1 MTLLPD
7 YSISTPENVDLHLEL
22 AGLGN
27 RIVACLIDTI
37 LTYIAILVLALPSL
51 LYPRIVE
58 ALGAAYS
65 DNRLL
70 VDTLVI
76 ALYVL
81 GSFLIFFGYY
91 IFFETIWQGQTPG
104 KKLMGI
110 RVVDSLGQ
118 PVTVSSIWIR
128 NLLRPI
134 DQGAFLLGLLVM
146 LIDRNE
152 RRLGD
157 LAANTIVIR
166 ERLSEKVLS
175 PFTSEQGQNLDEIDA
190 GLITLPE
197 YEMLTNFLKRRKGMP
212 TQHRVEAAKKLAEHF
227 ASSLHVPDGN
237 AAPES
242 FLERIFLAYRA
253 RAEDALNVS

>member
-1 MTLLPD
+1 MTILPD

-27 RIVACLIDTI
+27 RIVACLIDTA
-37 LTYIAILVLALPSL
+37 LTYVGIIVIALPSL

-58 ALGAAYS
+58 ALGSSYS

-70 VDTLVI
+70 IDTLVI
-76 ALYVL
+76 ALYVV
-81 GSFLIFFGYY
+81 GSFLIVFGYF

-118 PVTVSSIWIR
+118 PVTTSSVWIR

-134 DQGAFLLGLLVM
+134 DEGVFLLGLLIM

-166 ERLSEKVLS
+166 ERLTEKAVS
-175 PFTSEQGQNLDEIDA
+175 PFASAQGQNLDEIDA
-190 GLITLPE
+190 GLISLPE
-197 YEMLTNFLKRRKGMP
+197 YEMLTDFLKRRQGMSTP
-212 TQHRVEAAKKLAEHF
+212 HRLDVAKKLAEHF
-227 ASSLHVPDGN
+227 ASSLRLSAGD
-237 AAPES
+237 AAPEL

-253 RAEDALNVS
+253 RAEDALNIS

>member
-27 RIVACLIDTI
+27 RIVACVIDTVI
-37 LTYIAILVLALPSL
+37 TYAAIFVLALPSL

-81 GSFLIFFGYY
+81 GSFLIVFGYF

-118 PVTVSSIWIR
+118 PVTTSSVWIR

-134 DQGAFLLGLLVM
+134 DEGAFLFGLLVM
-146 LIDRNE
+146 LVDRNE

-166 ERLSEKVLS
+166 ERLSEKVVS
-175 PFTSEQGQNLDEIDA
+175 PFTSGQGHNLDEIDA
-190 GLITLPE
+190 GLISLPE
-197 YEMLTNFLKRRKGMP
+197 YEMLTDFLKRRKGMSQP
-212 TQHRVEAAKKLAEHF
+212 HRVEAAKQLAEHF
-227 ASSLHVPDGN
+227 ASTLRVADGDS
-237 AAPES
+237 APES

-253 RAEDALNVS
+253 RAEDALNLS

>member
-1 MTLLPD
+1 MTLVPD

-27 RIVACLIDTI
+27 RIVACVIDTI
-37 LTYIAILVLALPSL
+37 LTYVGILVLALPML
-51 LYPRIVE
+51 LYPRIAE
-58 ALGAAYS
+58 AMGSAYS

-70 VDTLVI
+70 VDTLVV

-81 GSFLIFFGYY
+81 GSFLIVFGYF
-91 IFFETIWQGQTPG
+91 IFFESIWQGQTPG
-104 KKLMGI
+104 KKLIGI

-118 PVTVSSIWIR
+118 PVTTSSVWIR

-134 DQGAFLLGLLVM
+134 DEGVFVLGLLVM

-166 ERLSEKVLS
+166 ERLSEKVVS
-175 PFTSEQGQNLDEIDA
+175 PLTSEQAHNLDEIDA
-190 GLITLPE
+190 GLISLPE
-197 YEMLTNFLKRRKGMP
+197 YEMLTDFLRRRKGMSAP
-212 TQHRVEAAKKLAEHF
+212 HRIEAAKKLAEHF
-227 ASSLHVPDGN
+227 ASTLHVADGDSS
-237 AAPES
+237 PEP
-242 FLERIFLAYRA
+242 FLERIFLAYKA
-253 RAEDALNVS
+253 RAEDALNLS

>member
-1 MTLLPD
+1 MASALGINSLEKRFKFVPTRPAQLDPAFDVHRILCPTFFNMTLLPD

-37 LTYIAILVLALPSL
+37 LTYIAILVIALPSL
-51 LYPRIVE
+51 LYPKIVE
-58 ALGAAYS
+58 ALGATYS

-76 ALYVL
+76 ALYVI
-81 GSFLIFFGYY
+81 GSFLIVFGYY
-91 IFFETIWQGQTPG
+91 IFFESIWQGQTPG

-118 PVTVSSIWIR
+118 PVTVSSVWIR

-134 DQGAFLLGLLVM
+134 DEGIFLLGLLVM

-175 PFTSEQGQNLDEIDA
+175 PFTSE
-190 GLITLPE
+190 
-197 YEMLTNFLKRRKGMP
+197 
-212 TQHRVEAAKKLAEHF
+212 
-227 ASSLHVPDGN
+227 
-237 AAPES
+237 
-242 FLERIFLAYRA
+242 
-253 RAEDALNVS
+253 